1 MRVMSSLPD
10 LEVYK
15 AANRCRYV
23 QFEALKH
30 IHGINIILDIQPI
43 SLNTVKVTNAGI
55 GSPLGIVEKPQ
66 QCKYLNYCLPL
77 NDTAFI

>member
-15 AANRCRYV
+15 AANRCRHT
-23 QFEALKH
+23 QWEALQH
-30 IHGINIILDIQPI
+30 VPGIDIILDIQPI
-43 SLNTVKVTNAGI
+43 SLNTVRMANAGI

-66 QCKYLNYCLPL
+66 QCKCRDEYILPSL
-77 NDTAFI
+77 